1 MVVRTP
7 TLHDRNLPTLNRLRG
22 LHTPMGLGWRRALA
36 APADLPH
43 VDLRIA
49 TTALAARAQIEVRS
63 EELADDA
70 PLVLRGIH
78 RCSPGVLEVV
88 RDLLEDPPPGHD
100 LVLCSALPLPTS
112 LSERVDLSE
121 EVGPVD
127 FADFTHAQGTGA
139 DEQGWFRC
147 GGWPEAGRWDGTWR
161 PSQAVEEFVD
171 DLRGILPR
179 AIEMVLLTGVSE
191 RGLPPELIAELNG
204 SSLDDVLSDVGTL
217 ESMGAL
223 GWEGPLVRPRVP
235 LLVDAAATTAAEIRA
250 AAAEVARS
258 PLARRL
264 GLAALPALSAGLELD
279 DELFDATCDALSRAE
294 AELHTARWSALAAA
308 MGAHPDPRVRSIGAT
323 SADRLA
329 TVRGEPGTEAVEPL
343 GDAGPPVRELYRRL
357 LFLDGL
363 SYDSAS
369 LDPHHPPA
377 VFPLDRRG
385 RRFSDPIV
393 GGAVAGLR
401 GEERAVAEALQEID
415 AWPDRTTVPSW
426 IIALFA
432 GRQDQVLEIEMSD
445 PDNPY
450 LAALIAIRHAVEGRF
465 NSASSRLR
473 ALLGEDWR
481 KAAPLFRYLGLYVA
495 AGTDVEL
502 ARQLLAHTRF
512 PRPGQ
517 IGTLATGYVRA
528 RAESVTG
535 DTQRARARVLEVW
548 DAGVASGFTRPLV
561 VFAGE
566 MLAILAEGGS
576 LAPIAEADL
585 QSDLVPIIQL
595 ARALEG
601 DKLDGE
607 EACGRVAAL
616 PSTYSR
622 SHAQVLV
629 GRRAL
634 ELGDLALARS
644 MLVSAEAAF
653 HALGAPVDAGRAR
666 RILRNVDPSLDRGAH
681 VAYAADATGP
691 VTGRERQVL
700 ELVGKGLTN
709 KEIAAALYLSTSTV
723 KRHVTALLR
732 HFEATSRRQLMSVA
746 SDTLA
751 GSDAGGSDG
760 ARPPI

>member
-1 MVVRTP
+1 
-7 TLHDRNLPTLNRLRG
+7 
-22 LHTPMGLGWRRALA
+22 
-36 APADLPH
+36 
-43 VDLRIA
+43 
-49 TTALAARAQIEVRS
+49 
-63 EELADDA
+63 
-70 PLVLRGIH
+70 
-78 RCSPGVLEVV
+78 
-88 RDLLEDPPPGHD
+88 
-100 LVLCSALPLPTS
+100 
-112 LSERVDLSE
+112 
-121 EVGPVD
+121 
-127 FADFTHAQGTGA
+127 
-139 DEQGWFRC
+139 
-147 GGWPEAGRWDGTWR
+147 
-161 PSQAVEEFVD
+161 
-171 DLRGILPR
+171 
-179 AIEMVLLTGVSE
+179 
-191 RGLPPELIAELNG
+191 
-204 SSLDDVLSDVGTL
+204 
-217 ESMGAL
+217 
-223 GWEGPLVRPRVP
+223 
-235 LLVDAAATTAAEIRA
+235 
-250 AAAEVARS
+250 
-258 PLARRL
+258 
-264 GLAALPALSAGLELD
+264 
-279 DELFDATCDALSRAE
+279 
-294 AELHTARWSALAAA
+294 
-308 MGAHPDPRVRSIGAT
+308 
-323 SADRLA
+323 
-329 TVRGEPGTEAVEPL
+329 
-343 GDAGPPVRELYRRL
+343 
-357 LFLDGL
+357 
-363 SYDSAS
+363 
-369 LDPHHPPA
+369 
-377 VFPLDRRG
+377 
-385 RRFSDPIV
+385 
-393 GGAVAGLR
+393 
-401 GEERAVAEALQEID
+401 
-415 AWPDRTTVPSW
+415 
-426 IIALFA
+426 
-432 GRQDQVLEIEMSD
+432 
-445 PDNPY
+445 
-450 LAALIAIRHAVEGRF
+450 VEGRF

-576 LAPIAEADL
+576 LAPIAEADP